1 MFTAPA
7 DTGIGQRWETE
18 MTSPEELVQ
27 ELKRVQRVRQDLLD
41 PRSREALS
49 RYVQDLEASLN
60 AAQRASAV
68 VSQLL
73 PN

>member
-1 MFTAPA
+1 
-7 DTGIGQRWETE
+7 